1 MSTKEPL
8 ITLESPA
15 FYEKSQPLNSPRSLE
30 ALRILGISPEELYP
44 LTFEEYLQQNPSTR
58 NLTQALQEQRYSHF
72 ENFRKKNLLL
82 AQSQR
87 KTIIDSIQ
95 SKQNQ
100 SNNNISISQ
109 DTSTIQKHQQEQIE
123 KLKQK
128 QFHKIKQ
135 KIDYEVKLAALR
147 KQTEEKQKQL
157 QHRDEQKKLL
167 LLELEKQM
175 KDKDKQR
182 LLKLE
187 NHKAKLKR
195 EEEQRYKQHTEE
207 NIIRAQHE
215 QERMR
220 KEEQKRNEAI
230 QQRIKRDEDIKK
242 KIESVRNN
250 QRIALSAIQKQIE
263 DKENERRRYI
273 ERIRSANSKLIIEKM
288 QRNQNKKII
297 KQDDTVNTALLLEI
311 ENKQMKIKERKQ
323 RVENEKKEKVMKE
336 QEKRNK
342 QIEKFK
348 EIKMNNDKLFDMQM
362 KMFINDMKAN
372 DERIKIQKI
381 KYQEEKDKKYNEF
394 NLKWQEKKLQI
405 EHNEKAF
412 EYQRLL
418 LKKQLDMKMERIE
431 EIKKQKLKLIEDEKR
446 HKEEV
451 RIIMKQMNQQ
461 LNQSLQTNHN
471 ISKEQLYN
479 ELINNK
485 QT

>member
-15 FYEKSQPLNSPRSLE
+15 FYEKSEPLNSPRSLE

-44 LTFEEYLQQNPSTR
+44 LTFEEYLRQNPSTR
-58 NLTQALQEQRYSHF
+58 NLTQALQEQRYVHF

-87 KTIIDSIQ
+87 KTIIDSVQ
-95 SKQNQ
+95 SKQNR
-100 SNNNISISQ
+100 SNNISTSQ
-109 DTSTIQKHQQEQIE
+109 DTSTILKHQQEQIE
-123 KLKQK
+123 KLKQQ

-182 LLKLE
+182 LLKLAD
-187 NHKAKLKR
+187 HKAKLKR

-207 NIIRAQHE
+207 SMIRAQHE

-220 KEEQKRNEAI
+220 REEQKRNEAI
-230 QQRIKRDEDIKK
+230 QQRIKRDDEIKK
-242 KIESVRNN
+242 KIESVRDK

-273 ERIRSANSKLIIEKM
+273 ERIRSANSKIIIEKM
-288 QRNQNKKII
+288 QNQNKKII
-297 KQDDTVNTALLLEI
+297 KHDDTVNTALLLEI

-323 RVENEKKEKVMKE
+323 RVENERKKK
-336 QEKRNK
+336 
-342 QIEKFK
+342 
-348 EIKMNNDKLFDMQM
+348 
-362 KMFINDMKAN
+362 
-372 DERIKIQKI
+372 
-381 KYQEEKDKKYNEF
+381 
-394 NLKWQEKKLQI
+394 
-405 EHNEKAF
+405 
-412 EYQRLL
+412 
-418 LKKQLDMKMERIE
+418 
-431 EIKKQKLKLIEDEKR
+431 
-446 HKEEV
+446 
-451 RIIMKQMNQQ
+451 
-461 LNQSLQTNHN
+461 
-471 ISKEQLYN
+471 
-479 ELINNK
+479 
-485 QT
+485 

>member
-44 LTFEEYLQQNPSTR
+44 LTFEEYLHQNPTTR

-100 SNNNISISQ
+100 SSNNISTSQ
-109 DTSTIQKHQQEQIE
+109 DTSTILKHQQEQIE

-182 LLKLE
+182 LLKLAE
-187 NHKAKLKR
+187 HKAKLKR

-273 ERIRSANSKLIIEKM
+273 ERIRSANSKNIIEKM
-288 QRNQNKKII
+288 QRNQN
-297 KQDDTVNTALLLEI
+297 
-311 ENKQMKIKERKQ
+311 
-323 RVENEKKEKVMKE
+323 
-336 QEKRNK
+336 
-342 QIEKFK
+342 
-348 EIKMNNDKLFDMQM
+348 
-362 KMFINDMKAN
+362 
-372 DERIKIQKI
+372 
-381 KYQEEKDKKYNEF
+381 Y
-394 NLKWQEKKLQI
+394 
-405 EHNEKAF
+405 
-412 EYQRLL
+412 RLN
-418 LKKQLDMKMERIE
+418 R
-431 EIKKQKLKLIEDEKR
+431 
-446 HKEEV
+446 
-451 RIIMKQMNQQ
+451 
-461 LNQSLQTNHN
+461 
-471 ISKEQLYN
+471 
-479 ELINNK
+479 
-485 QT
+485 

>member
-1 MSTKEPL
+1 
-8 ITLESPA
+8 
-15 FYEKSQPLNSPRSLE
+15 
-30 ALRILGISPEELYP
+30 
-44 LTFEEYLQQNPSTR
+44 
-58 NLTQALQEQRYSHF
+58 
-72 ENFRKKNLLL
+72 
-82 AQSQR
+82 
-87 KTIIDSIQ
+87 
-95 SKQNQ
+95 
-100 SNNNISISQ
+100 
-109 DTSTIQKHQQEQIE
+109 
-123 KLKQK
+123 
-128 QFHKIKQ
+128 
-135 KIDYEVKLAALR
+135 
-147 KQTEEKQKQL
+147 
-157 QHRDEQKKLL
+157 
-167 LLELEKQM
+167 M

-297 KQDDTVNTALLLEI
+297 KQDDTINTALLLEI